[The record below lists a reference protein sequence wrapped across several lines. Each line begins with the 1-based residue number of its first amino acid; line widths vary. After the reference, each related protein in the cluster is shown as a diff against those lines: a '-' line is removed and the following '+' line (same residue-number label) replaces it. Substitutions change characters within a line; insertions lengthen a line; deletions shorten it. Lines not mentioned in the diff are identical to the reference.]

1 MKEIKNKDKKILE
14 NKINILNDVDLNEES
29 LTRIREGLRL
39 VLSEGTGKFYVPQG
53 LDFAGKTGT
62 SESFLDTNNDGKVD
76 TATISSS
83 FAGFYPSE
91 DPKFSIVVI
100 TPNVSHKNGKTDAF
114 YFGASKITKDIVN
127 YLNEKY

>member
-1 MKEIKNKDKKILE
+1 MF
-14 NKINILNDVDLNEES
+14 
-29 LTRIREGLRL
+29 
-39 VLSEGTGKFYVPQG
+39 SEGTGKFYVPKG

-100 TPNVSHKNGKTDAF
+100 TRM
-114 YFGASKITKDIVN
+114 
-127 YLNEKY
+127 YLIKMVKLMHSTSELVK